1 MKNQKKLS
9 ETLSD
14 IIVGFIG
21 SWLFVALQTMFVIAW
36 VAGNIYGIFKH
47 WDPYPFIFLNLFFSL
62 QAAYATPIILMS
74 QNRQSKKEKQYAL
87 EQLQMNLESK
97 AELNI
102 LSRKI
107 DDLDCKFDELIK
119 LTKKE
124 TTI

>member
-21 SWLFVALQTMFVIAW
+21 SWLFVALQTLFVISW

-97 AELNI
+97 AELNN

-107 DDLDCKFDELIK
+107 DCLDCKFDELIQ
-119 LTKKE
+119 LTKK
-124 TTI
+124 TI